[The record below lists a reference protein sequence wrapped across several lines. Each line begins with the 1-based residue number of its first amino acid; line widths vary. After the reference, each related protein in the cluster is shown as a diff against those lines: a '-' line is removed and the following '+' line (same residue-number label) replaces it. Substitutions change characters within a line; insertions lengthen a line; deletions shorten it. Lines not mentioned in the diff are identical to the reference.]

1 MAIKQRGSMKQGYE
15 ALTEKEKHTLRLLL
29 AGHDAKS
36 MARHLGL
43 SVHTVNERLRDARR
57 KLSATSSKEAARLLR
72 EAEAAPPDP
81 LWDKR
86 LGDAGTTP
94 AGQPSGQPDAA
105 SSAKHHAVWAIGGLA
120 MISLAV
126 ALLALS
132 SSPQPEPD
140 RAAPLAAATA
150 APAARSAATQA
161 ARQWLEL
168 VDAGNWGESW
178 AATAQSFR
186 SLNSVESWQTASE
199 SARVPLGRVLSRSI
213 ASEESIPAPPRGLQ
227 LVRFRTDFANKAG
240 ATETL
245 SLDREGGSWRVV
257 GYFIE

>member
-1 MAIKQRGSMKQGYE
+1 MKQGYQ

-57 KLSATSSKEAARLLR
+57 KLSATSSREAARLLR

-81 LWDKR
+81 VADKG
-86 LGDAGTTP
+86 LGDAGDAR
-94 AGQPSGQPDAA
+94 AGQPVGRPDAP
-105 SSAKHHAVWAIGGLA
+105 SSAKHHALWAIGGLA
-120 MISLAV
+120 MMSLAL

-132 SSPQPEPD
+132 GSPQPTPD
-140 RAAPLAAATA
+140 STTSEAGAAAPLAAQ
-150 APAARSAATQA
+150 SASTQA

-168 VDAGNWGESW
+168 VDAGKWEESW

-186 SLNSVESWQTASE
+186 SLNTVETWRSVSE
-199 SARVPLGRVLSRSI
+199 TGRVPLGRVLSRTA
-213 ASEESIPAPPRGLQ
+213 ASDESIPAPPSGLQ
-227 LVRFRTDFANKAG
+227 LVRFRTDFATRAG

-245 SLDREGGSWRVV
+245 SLVREGGSWRVV
-257 GYFIE
+257 GYYIE